1 MNNSSTAQIAI
12 VSFESLGDSLIY
24 IMMADNLRRNGYS
37 VMLFGNVPYQLKNWL
52 PELAIQPY
60 PLLNDLYSTLD
71 EYDLV
76 LMSPSRAIRD
86 ATVPITLEDI
96 RQRYLLICQKAPGEW
111 SYDHHSRL
119 EQSLSPDVFQQISH
133 LSHAAGSI
141 RYRDFEKESVVE
153 ITLDFMREKM
163 GLENLSAL
171 VKLSPPQDLVYRKNR
186 RRIIISP
193 DSAWPEKKD
202 WTPQRFLKLGKLL
215 EQSDYE
221 PVIVVAPD
229 NHKAWQAMANNRFP
243 TLTFA
248 TIDKLAEYIYES
260 GAVIA
265 NDSGNG
271 HLASFLG
278 VPVITIYRKSN
289 PYFHWRPDWS
299 AVKVVC
305 PKIVL
310 PGFNGP
316 IWRPFIGIK
325 RVKNELEKLL
335 NRVEKS

>member
-1 MNNSSTAQIAI
+1 MNNSSTAQLAI

-24 IMMADNLRRNGYS
+24 IMMADNLRRNGYT

-60 PLLNDLYSTLD
+60 PQLEDLYSTLN
-71 EYDLV
+71 EYHLV
-76 LMSPSRAIRD
+76 LMSPSRAIRN

-96 RQRYLLICQKAPGEW
+96 RQRYLLICQKVPDEW
-111 SYDHHSRL
+111 SFDHQSRL
-119 EQSLSPDVFQQISH
+119 EQSLSPEVFQQLGH

-141 RYRDFEKESVVE
+141 RYREFEKESVVE

-163 GLENLSAL
+163 GLQNLSAN
-171 VKLSPPQDLVYRKNR
+171 VQLSPPQGLVYRKNR
-186 RRIIISP
+186 RRIILSP

-202 WTPQRFLKLGKLL
+202 WTPERFLKLGKLL
-215 EQSDYE
+215 EQSGYE

-229 NHKAWQAMANNRFP
+229 NHEVWQTMVNNRFP
-243 TLTFA
+243 TLTFE

-278 VPVITIYRKSN
+278 IPVITIYRKRN

-305 PKIVL
+305 PIIVL

-316 IWRPFIGIK
+316 IWRPFVGVK

-335 NRVEKS
+335 MRVEKS